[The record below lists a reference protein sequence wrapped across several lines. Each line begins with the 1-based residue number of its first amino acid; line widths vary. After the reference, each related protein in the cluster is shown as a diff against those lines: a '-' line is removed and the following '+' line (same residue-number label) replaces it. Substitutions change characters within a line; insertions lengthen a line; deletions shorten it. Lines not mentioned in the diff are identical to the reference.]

1 MKHGSNGRRGRSR
14 GNGKRHPSS
23 NHRNFESNGPDVK
36 VRGTAQQ
43 VLEKYLALARDAA
56 SVGDRIASEN
66 YMQHAEHYYRIINAD
81 HGSRPPNV
89 QGRFPGASPMPAPV
103 DPQAAGTAEEAAG
116 DEPSGPRAPGDSGPA
131 TP

>member
-1 MKHGSNGRRGRSR
+1 
-14 GNGKRHPSS
+14 
-23 NHRNFESNGPDVK
+23 VK

-81 HGSRPPNV
+81 HGSRPPNP
-89 QGRFPGASPMPAPV
+89 QNRFPGAPPMPAPA
-103 DPQAAGTAEEAAG
+103 DPQGAGPAEDATG
-116 DEPSGPRAPGDSGPA
+116 DDLSGPRSPGNTGPTAP
-131 TP
+131 